1 MNELVRYS
9 LITEKMK
16 REFLLLQ
23 GTGCIWKK
31 CKFCDYHLDKSNNP
45 YKINKPILERV
56 TGLFGVLD
64 IINSGSCFELDKN
77 TVNLIK
83 KKVNDLK
90 IHTLWFESHWLYKDK
105 LNEFSDLFKC
115 NVNFRVGIESFD
127 INFRNSLNKG
137 IPKYINAEE
146 ISKYFRGCCLLVGLK
161 GQTQNSILNDIK
173 TAKKYFDYF
182 SVNVFVENSTK
193 LKRDENLIK
202 WFVSD
207 VYPKIKDNPKIE
219 ILLNNTDLGV
229 G

>member
-1 MNELVRYS
+1 M
-9 LITEKMK
+9 
-16 REFLLLQ
+16 
-23 GTGCIWKK
+23 
-31 CKFCDYHLDKSNNP
+31 
-45 YKINKPILERV
+45 
-56 TGLFGVLD
+56 
-64 IINSGSCFELDKN
+64 
-77 TVNLIK
+77 
-83 KKVNDLK
+83 
-90 IHTLWFESHWLYKDK
+90 
-105 LNEFSDLFKC
+105 
-115 NVNFRVGIESFD
+115 
-127 INFRNSLNKG
+127 
-137 IPKYINAEE
+137 
-146 ISKYFRGCCLLVGLK
+146 VGLK